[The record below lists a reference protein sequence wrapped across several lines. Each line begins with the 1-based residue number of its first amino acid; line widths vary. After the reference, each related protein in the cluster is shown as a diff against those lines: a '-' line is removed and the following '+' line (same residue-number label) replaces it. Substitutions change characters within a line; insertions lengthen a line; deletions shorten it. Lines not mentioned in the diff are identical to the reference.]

1 MSPLLDRIR
10 GTLVGGLCGDEI
22 GRPAEGFDYRV
33 LEANVGRITG
43 PLEPG
48 GLATVGTDDSALKH
62 MLCEALVHAG
72 AREVTPEDWAA
83 VWRDRMDPAQFYI
96 PVQNAY
102 FKLIAEQVPAEDCGV
117 GNMLSNSS
125 AMSISPIG
133 IVNAG
138 NAASAYREAVSVA
151 RLIHRGVP
159 LQAAGAVA
167 AGVAEAFAPGATPS
181 SVADAAVSWL
191 PRGGE
196 LASSIEAGLALAG
209 ASHDYADFRGRFY
222 EQLLRPWP
230 QQTEERSIAVD
241 PRETIPIAL
250 GVFVLAEGDPT
261 ETILGC
267 ANFGRDA
274 DTAATIG
281 GAIAGALHGVQ
292 ALPSRWVEVI
302 CARASVDQDDLATRL
317 LEVLQRR
324 TADADNRAD
333 VIGRSE

>member
-1 MSPLLDRIR
+1 
-10 GTLVGGLCGDEI
+10 
-22 GRPAEGFDYRV
+22 
-33 LEANVGRITG
+33 
-43 PLEPG
+43 
-48 GLATVGTDDSALKH
+48 
-62 MLCEALVHAG
+62 
-72 AREVTPEDWAA
+72 
-83 VWRDRMDPAQFYI
+83 
-96 PVQNAY
+96 
-102 FKLIAEQVPAEDCGV
+102 
-117 GNMLSNSS
+117 
-125 AMSISPIG
+125 MSISPIG

-181 SVADAAVSWL
+181 SVVDAAVSWL

-196 LASSIEAGLALAG
+196 LASSIEAGLALAR
-209 ASHDYADFRGRFY
+209 ASHDYTDFRGRFY

-241 PRETIPIAL
+241 PRETVPIAL
-250 GVFVLAEGDPT
+250 GVFLLAEGHPT

-281 GAIAGALHGVQ
+281 GAMAGALHGVH
-292 ALPSRWVEVI
+292 ALPSRWVDVI

-317 LEVLQRR
+317 LELLHRR
-324 TADADNRAD
+324 TADADDRAD
-333 VIGRSE
+333 VIGLSK